1 MRALIFQARTAR
13 KPACQIDLL
22 LRTKQS
28 LYVFEVKFRRKID
41 SSVMAEVSRKVES
54 LDGIS
59 GLSVRRGLI
68 YEGELSPEIE
78 KSDYFDYLVPF
89 GQLLTG

>member
-1 MRALIFQARTAR
+1 VISRRQRDVVTIRGQCIHGSSRVRAAPSTSKNLM
-13 KPACQIDLL
+13 
-22 LRTKQS
+22 
-28 LYVFEVKFRRKID
+28 
-41 SSVMAEVSRKVES
+41 SVTSANPVLPSHPS

-89 GQLLTG
+89 GQLLAG